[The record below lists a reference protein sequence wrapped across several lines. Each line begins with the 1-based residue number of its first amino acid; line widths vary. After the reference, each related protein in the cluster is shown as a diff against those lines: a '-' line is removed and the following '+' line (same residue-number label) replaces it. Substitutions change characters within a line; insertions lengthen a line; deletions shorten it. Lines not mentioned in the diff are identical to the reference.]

1 MKKNNIIIL
10 VVSIILTGI
19 FVYSLFFAT
28 PKFNVTYNTDG
39 GSKVSAEQV
48 KKNSTATKPADPT
61 KEGYTFK
68 EWQVNG
74 VTYNFTTP
82 ITKDTEIT
90 AIWEKVPEKTEDKKT
105 TKKTTTKK
113 TTTTK
118 KSS

>member
-1 MKKNNIIIL
+1 MKKSNIIIL

-19 FVYSLFFAT
+19 FVYSLFFTT

-39 GSKVSAEQV
+39 GSSISSEKV
-48 KKNSTATKPADPT
+48 KKNKTATKPTDPT

-74 VTYNFTTP
+74 VTYDFTSP

-90 AIWEKVPEKTEDKKT
+90 AIWEKVEEKKEDTKT

-118 KSS
+118 KKS